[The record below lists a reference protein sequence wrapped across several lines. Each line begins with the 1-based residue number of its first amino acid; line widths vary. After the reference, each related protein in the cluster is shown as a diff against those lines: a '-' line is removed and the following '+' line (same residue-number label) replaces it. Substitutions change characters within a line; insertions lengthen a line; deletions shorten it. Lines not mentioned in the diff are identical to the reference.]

1 MTHIETANM
10 ATDWPQLLDLVTT
23 DRERVVIESGGVAK
37 AALVT
42 VEDLELL
49 RRIEDYI
56 DNQAAD
62 AAIAEGGD
70 LIPWESVKKALDL

>member
-1 MTHIETANM
+1 MSE
-10 ATDWPQLLDLVTT
+10 
-23 DRERVVIESGGVAK
+23 RERIVIDIGGVAK
-37 AALVT
+37 AALVP

-62 AAIAEGGD
+62 AVIAEGGE